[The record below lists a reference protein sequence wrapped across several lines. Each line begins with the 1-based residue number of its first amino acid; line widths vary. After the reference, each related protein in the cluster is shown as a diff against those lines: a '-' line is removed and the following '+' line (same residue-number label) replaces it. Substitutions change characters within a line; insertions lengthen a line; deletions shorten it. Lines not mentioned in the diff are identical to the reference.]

1 MREPGPASLQY
12 GAPASWWAPAWA
24 VRADGVGE
32 ARLVSGGQGGRG
44 RSLGVLW
51 LQGARG
57 GVQCAAAGH
66 RLCLQGGL
74 GVVQPPPPVLHIT
87 GDLTQQEGRS
97 PDVIPGPG
105 QLLPRSRLAL
115 SGRRGALNTATKGV
129 FMNR

>member
-1 MREPGPASLQY
+1 MGGGVPWGSCGCRVPGGGSSVQPQGTDCACRV
-12 GAPASWWAPAWA
+12 AWA
-24 VRADGVGE
+24 
-32 ARLVSGGQGGRG
+32 S
-44 RSLGVLW
+44 SN
-51 LQGARG
+51 
-57 GVQCAAAGH
+57 
-66 RLCLQGGL
+66 
-74 GVVQPPPPVLHIT
+74 PPPPVLHIT